1 MNDNTS
7 CHKAKRKQTK
17 KNFLKIFNTV
27 SIIILVIAVIIDVKY
42 STNISGIVFFVSSV
56 IISVYTTAKL
66 IKKDNITAGEKL
78 FIFSAVIVCVY
89 AFIDAFFQNFEQEH
103 LGAFSRFSEIIYI
116 LFLSTSSKIE
126 NEEPTEEKAE
136 G

>member
-7 CHKAKRKQTK
+7 CHKTKGKQTK

-27 SIIILVIAVIIDVKY
+27 SIIILVIAVIIDMKY

-66 IKKDNITAGEKL
+66 IK
-78 FIFSAVIVCVY
+78 
-89 AFIDAFFQNFEQEH
+89 
-103 LGAFSRFSEIIYI
+103 
-116 LFLSTSSKIE
+116 
-126 NEEPTEEKAE
+126 
-136 G
+136 